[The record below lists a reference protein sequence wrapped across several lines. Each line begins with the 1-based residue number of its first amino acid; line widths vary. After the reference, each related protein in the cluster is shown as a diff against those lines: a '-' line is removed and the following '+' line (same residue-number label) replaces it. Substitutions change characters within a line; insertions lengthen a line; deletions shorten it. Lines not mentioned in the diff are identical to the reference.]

1 MHPADSQHF
10 EDSKP
15 IRNHDLLFIFPHT
28 LIYLST
34 VLESV
39 DQMWLGSVEILSF
52 TNFYS
57 GRSWGQPWI
66 TF

>member
-39 DQMWLGSVEILSF
+39 DQMWLGSIGE
-52 TNFYS
+52 YS
-57 GRSWGQPWI
+57 AK
-66 TF
+66 